1 MVVKA
6 SIFFRFAA
14 RRVADLHLDPT
25 KIFGACGELCV
36 LVWTMLEFARDPCL
50 IVGGL
55 D

>member
-25 KIFGACGELCV
+25 KIFDACGQACL
-36 LVWTMLEFARDPCL
+36 LAQAMLEFRA
-50 IVGGL
+50 
-55 D
+55 